1 MRAFYLLAAI
11 SSLALSTS
19 TVSAK
24 NFTSR
29 SVDPLLSAFD
39 DRPPECPPC
48 FNCQLDA
55 FQCHQFADC
64 NKFTGKCACPPGYGG
79 DDCSTPTC
87 GSLADGLNR
96 GPRQDKY
103 CDCKDGWEG
112 INCNVCKTD
121 DACNAMMPEGEGGV
135 CYTQGLAVKENHQM
149 CDVTNR
155 KILDQLKERKPQ
167 VTFSC
172 KEEEEGDKNCN
183 FQFWVDQVESF
194 YCALDTCDWS
204 MEAEYDRNTTNYKCQ
219 NVKCQCIPDRMLCG
233 ENGSVDISEFLTE
246 EIKGPATFSTISS
259 SGGKN
264 DGSTFKEPAMDDLI
278 KNIFGDE
285 SIKLQC
291 HSGECL
297 YRTDVPGY
305 QRPVKQINTPLI
317 AGVIAGC
324 SLFVVAVILAIWYLS
339 RRAAYRGYGAI
350 RLDESDDEAD
360 KLLTDQRVAALLFD
374 RVSYN
379 LNGKQILTD
388 IQGVAQPGE
397 ITAVMGASGAGK
409 STFLDIL
416 ARKNKRGVTQG
427 DFYINGEKIS
437 DADFKTMIGFVDQE
451 DTMLPTLTV
460 HETIL
465 TSALLRLPKDM
476 SRFAKE
482 QRVTEVE
489 KQLGIH
495 HIKDQ
500 IIGSEE
506 GHGRGISGGE
516 KRRVGIA
523 CELVTS
529 PSILFLDEP
538 TSGLDAFNAFNVI
551 ECLVTLAKTY
561 NRTVIFT
568 IHQPRSN
575 IVALFDR
582 LILLAKGRTVYSGP
596 FSSCQR
602 YFDHIGYPCPPG
614 FNIADFLVDLTMHA
628 GGSQTPVEDTFLDVR
643 RDNLKTASS
652 SLRAVKSIASAS
664 NVSIEETIRNTQE
677 NSSRP
682 STKRQQS
689 LKQRQDKQL
698 FTRRKADMETPPT
711 PKTDEEDT
719 VTDNT
724 QWLRLSSRNG
734 VPHATEDPDNI
745 PPPASGTSDL
755 DALVASYASSD
766 VANSVHEEIVTA
778 VDRAN
783 DANATPNA
791 EAFGNVPAKG
801 YARIGLLRQFV
812 ILSNRT
818 WRNLYRNPM
827 LMLTHYAISIL
838 LAVLCGYLFY
848 GLTDDIKGF
857 QNRLGLFF
865 FILALFG
872 FSTLT
877 SLTVFSSERL
887 LFVRERANG
896 YYSPLA
902 YFSAKVIFDIVPLR
916 LIPPLIM
923 GVIVY
928 PMTGLI
934 PAWPEFLRFLLILV
948 LFNLAAAGICLF
960 IGIVFRDG
968 GVANL
973 IGSLVMLFSLLFAGL
988 LLNHDAIPPAA
999 LWLQT
1004 LSIFHY
1010 GFEGLIVNEVT
1021 FLTLIDHKYG
1031 LDIEVPG
1038 ASILSAFGF
1047 DTLALWHDV
1056 VGLGII
1062 SAIFIVLAYAAMHFL
1077 LVEKR

>member
-1 MRAFYLLAAI
+1 
-11 SSLALSTS
+11 
-19 TVSAK
+19 
-24 NFTSR
+24 
-29 SVDPLLSAFD
+29 
-39 DRPPECPPC
+39 
-48 FNCQLDA
+48 
-55 FQCHQFADC
+55 
-64 NKFTGKCACPPGYGG
+64 
-79 DDCSTPTC
+79 
-87 GSLADGLNR
+87 
-96 GPRQDKY
+96 
-103 CDCKDGWEG
+103 
-112 INCNVCKTD
+112 
-121 DACNAMMPEGEGGV
+121 
-135 CYTQGLAVKENHQM
+135 
-149 CDVTNR
+149 
-155 KILDQLKERKPQ
+155 
-167 VTFSC
+167 
-172 KEEEEGDKNCN
+172 
-183 FQFWVDQVESF
+183 
-194 YCALDTCDWS
+194 
-204 MEAEYDRNTTNYKCQ
+204 
-219 NVKCQCIPDRMLCG
+219 
-233 ENGSVDISEFLTE
+233 
-246 EIKGPATFSTISS
+246 
-259 SGGKN
+259 
-264 DGSTFKEPAMDDLI
+264 
-278 KNIFGDE
+278 
-285 SIKLQC
+285 
-291 HSGECL
+291 
-297 YRTDVPGY
+297 
-305 QRPVKQINTPLI
+305 
-317 AGVIAGC
+317 
-324 SLFVVAVILAIWYLS
+324 
-339 RRAAYRGYGAI
+339 
-350 RLDESDDEAD
+350 
-360 KLLTDQRVAALLFD
+360 
-374 RVSYN
+374 
-379 LNGKQILTD
+379 
-388 IQGVAQPGE
+388 
-397 ITAVMGASGAGK
+397 
-409 STFLDIL
+409 
-416 ARKNKRGVTQG
+416 
-427 DFYINGEKIS
+427 
-437 DADFKTMIGFVDQE
+437 
-451 DTMLPTLTV
+451 
-460 HETIL
+460 
-465 TSALLRLPKDM
+465 
-476 SRFAKE
+476 
-482 QRVTEVE
+482 
-489 KQLGIH
+489 
-495 HIKDQ
+495 
-500 IIGSEE
+500 
-506 GHGRGISGGE
+506 
-516 KRRVGIA
+516 
-523 CELVTS
+523 
-529 PSILFLDEP
+529 
-538 TSGLDAFNAFNVI
+538 
-551 ECLVTLAKTY
+551 VTLAKTY

-689 LKQRQDKQL
+689 LKHRQDKQL

-1004 LSIFHY
+1004 VSNMVPYHMKDI
-1010 GFEGLIVNEVT
+1010 
-1021 FLTLIDHKYG
+1021 LTR
-1031 LDIEVPG
+1031 
-1038 ASILSAFGF
+1038 IL
-1047 DTLALWHDV
+1047 
-1056 VGLGII
+1056 
-1062 SAIFIVLAYAAMHFL
+1062 AIHLPLRLRRPNRQRSYLPNTHRPQIRTRH
-1077 LVEKR
+1077 